1 MSRLD
6 RLVSL
11 LDTGS
16 TQLVRNTAADQI
28 ADVQKAHPEELY
40 NLLGRVFPYLRSPK
54 WDTRVAAAR
63 ALGGIADYAEKWD
76 PNANDSRVEDEYIKE
91 EEEEEDILPVK
102 KEEEPATDFKEEK
115 RPSPPARTPSFYPP
129 LPLPS
134 DFIKKEDD
142 LSDTKARL
150 PKINTESLKA
160 SSSAPSS
167 PDEDLLTFSALDIGT
182 VLKNG
187 MKLLGSGGRE
197 YDFSLADLDPA
208 ERLALQKRNVTARLG
223 LGGEYMDDIV
233 TAQDFAPQTP
243 GLKVPG
249 VPATPGQQLYSQSY
263 SAQPLKT
270 PDAQSPAD
278 DNTGLSSRVRA
289 MAKRKARADAKNQ
302 SFNRVR
308 SVDLSSST
316 ASRKLASIESTPA
329 AQQAQ
334 AQDYFS
340 VTPQAQ
346 PDRVV
351 VEHKAPPNPS
361 SAIQTAA
368 TGQVWPF
375 EGLAELLMVDIFDE
389 AWETRHG
396 AATGLREIIRV
407 HGAGAG
413 RIVGKSRKDNDRL
426 NKAWLEDLACRMCCV
441 FALDRF
447 GDYVSD
453 QVVAPIRESV
463 AQTLG
468 ALLLHL
474 PRDTVLS
481 TYKVLYDLVMQ
492 TNFDI
497 SFPIWE
503 ACHGGM
509 LGLRYLV
516 AVRKDLLFDEDSKY
530 GLLDGVVECVM
541 HGLDEQDDDVR
552 AVSAATLVPIASEL
566 VLLRPRSVD
575 KLIEVVWDCL
585 ANLKD
590 DLSASTG
597 SVMDLLAKLCSFP
610 QVLEQMKVNAT
621 ADSSMSFAMLVP
633 RLYPFLRHSITSVR
647 RAVLRALLTFLNIEG
662 EGASDWIDGKALRL
676 LFQNLLVE
684 QNEAVLNLSLEVFKA
699 LSDKLSKQGETQFA
713 EAFSSHVYPLLTL
726 LMTPIGINRNTY
738 PMDTSLF
745 LRPSGATF
753 AALNPATTTSAGMG
767 YSGPANGSSDGPPL
781 KRRRRSEKKEEPHV
795 TAHNIDSPVFL
806 GDAELIGME
815 VMIRM
820 KIAGA
825 SAMGYA
831 MSLWPD
837 SNVMTFQ
844 NVLSSYL
851 GSADN
856 AIAATATAQYST
868 SRLIAAMILEE
879 YGSHANGPSALKSYF
894 APILS
899 DILQATDANTIY
911 QDMAPYLRVV
921 RTQAQSLLNVFVDVG
936 RMSSHK
942 LPRLAVVVQGEP
954 DAGPDAFSLD
964 DGERVLGSD
973 IERLRKSMQAS
984 YRFAVA
990 DPLKHAQDSLR
1001 IAINDA
1007 KEAIESRRT
1016 RIAAAVAG
1024 AYISVLSSL
1033 PKKLNPVI
1041 RNLMDCV
1048 KEEENFDLQRRS
1060 AASVALLVQL
1070 CASHG
1075 KIGAADKI
1083 IKNLCAFLCVDT
1095 AEVPEFHHHE
1105 KLENSILSLHKEED
1119 RRDPK
1124 DVISYQRE
1132 AKKARTKRRGAKT
1145 ALEILA
1151 DMFGSKLFEKVPKLK
1166 ECMISPLLVLKEPLS
1181 SDIMLPESTLGQ
1193 EIVDGLSVLRAL
1205 LPKLHPDLY
1214 DIFVDCF
1221 KLMATALESTFSVL
1235 RYAAAKCFATVCSV
1249 MKAKGMT
1256 FLVENILPMFNNAL
1270 ELKCRQ
1276 GAVECVYHLVH
1287 VMEADILPY
1296 VVFLIVP
1303 ILGRM
1308 SDSDNDIRLLATTTF
1323 AQLIKLVPL
1332 EAGIPDPPGLPPSL
1346 LEGRDRERKFISQ
1359 MLDPNK
1365 VESFTLPVA
1374 IKADLRKYQQDGVNW
1389 LAFLNKYHLHGILCD
1404 DMGLGKTLQ
1413 TICIVASDHHL
1424 RAEEHARTHSVETRP
1439 LPSLVVCPP
1448 TLTGH
1453 WEHELHTYAP
1463 FLKVLVYI
1471 GNPYQRS
1478 HIASQFA
1485 NADVVVTS
1493 YDICRNDVDV
1503 VTAQN
1508 WSYCVLDEGHIIKN
1522 ASSKLT
1528 KAVKGISADH
1538 RLILSGTPI
1547 QNNVLEL
1554 WSLFDFLMPG
1564 FLGTEKVFN
1573 DRFSKPI
1580 TQSRNSKSS
1589 SKEQEAGA
1597 LALEALH
1604 KQVLPFLLRRL
1615 KEDVLADLPPKIIQ
1629 DYYCDLSDLQKQLYE
1644 DFAKK
1649 QKQTVNTEVSSAGK
1663 ENKQHIFQA
1672 LQYMRK
1678 LCDHPALVLNP
1689 KHPQYDKVT
1698 RQIAAEKKP
1707 LRDISHAP
1715 KLGALHALL
1724 LDCGIGVN
1732 GTSAS
1737 SIATAVP
1744 EDFGA
1749 GVISQ
1754 HRALIFCQL
1763 KEMLDIVEQD
1773 VFQKL
1778 LPGVSYMRL
1787 DGSTDARK
1795 RHDIVQTFNADPSID
1810 VLLLTTHVGG
1820 LGLNLTGADTVI
1832 FVEHDWNPMK
1842 DLQAMDRAHRI
1853 GQKKVVNVY
1862 RLITRNTVEEKIMGL
1877 QRFKLNIASTIVN
1890 QQNAGLS
1897 SMDTDQILD
1906 LFNINDDAAAATTTK
1921 TPVTADEDMV
1931 DEQGQ
1936 IIKKGDRSAVHGLAD
1951 LWDEKEY
1958 EEEYN
1963 LDSFIQSLK

>member
-28 ADVQKAHPEELY
+28 ADVQKAHPDELY
-40 NLLGRVFPYLRSPK
+40 NLLGRIFPYLRSPK

-63 ALGGIADYAEKWD
+63 ALGGIADNTENWD
-76 PNANDSRVEDEYIKE
+76 PNANDPEIEDEHIKN
-91 EEEEEDILPVK
+91 EEDREISPLK
-102 KEEEPATDFKEEK
+102 HEEGSEEAK
-115 RPSPPARTPSFYPP
+115 RPAPPVRTPSFYPP

-134 DFIKKEDD
+134 EFIKKEED
-142 LSDTKARL
+142 LSDTKIHL
-150 PKINTESLKA
+150 TKLNTESLNV
-160 SSSAPSS
+160 SSSSSSS
-167 PDEDLLTFSALDIGT
+167 PDEDLLTFSTLDIGA

-187 MKLLGSGGRE
+187 VKLLGSGGRE

-233 TAQDFAPQTP
+233 TAHDFALQTP
-243 GLKVPG
+243 GAKTPG
-249 VPATPGQQLYSQSY
+249 VPPTPGHAQFYSG
-263 SAQPLKT
+263 QPLKT
-270 PDAQSPAD
+270 PDVQPQSPAD
-278 DNTGLSSRVRA
+278 DNSGLSSRVRA
-289 MAKRKARADAKNQ
+289 MAKRKAKADAKNQ
-302 SFNRVR
+302 SHRMR

-316 ASRKLASIESTPA
+316 ASRKLASVEPTPT

-334 AQDYFS
+334 VQDYFS

-368 TGQVWPF
+368 SDQVWPF
-375 EGLAELLMVDIFDE
+375 EGLAELLMVDLFDE

-396 AATGLREIIRV
+396 AASGLREIIRV
-407 HGAGAG
+407 HGSSAG
-413 RIVGKSRKDNDRL
+413 RIVGKSRSENDRL
-426 NKAWLEDLACRMCCV
+426 NKAWLEDLACRVCCV

-468 ALLLHL
+468 ALLHHL
-474 PRDTVLS
+474 PKNTVLS
-481 TYKVLYDLVMQ
+481 TYNVLYILVMQ
-492 TNFDI
+492 NNLDI
-497 SFPIWE
+497 TFPIWE

-509 LGLRYLV
+509 LGLKYLV
-516 AVRKDLLFDEDSKY
+516 AVRKDLLFDEDSKNA
-530 GLLDGVVECVM
+530 LLDGVVECVM

-621 ADSSMSFAMLVP
+621 TDSSMSFAMLVP

-647 RAVLRALLTFLNIEG
+647 RAVLRALLTFLNIDG
-662 EGASDWIDGKALRL
+662 DGGSDWIDEKALRL

-684 QNEAVLNLSLEVFKA
+684 QNETVLDLSLEVFKA
-699 LSDKLSKQGETQFA
+699 LADKLSKQGETKFA

-753 AALNPATTTSAGMG
+753 AALNLPNTTTSAVGLG
-767 YSGPANGSSDGPPL
+767 GPANGSSDGPPS
-781 KRRRRSEKKEEPHV
+781 KRRRRSEKKEEPLV
-795 TAHNIDSPVFL
+795 IAHNIDGPVFL
-806 GDAELIGME
+806 GDADLVGMD

-820 KIAGA
+820 RIAGA
-825 SAMGYA
+825 TAMGYA
-831 MSLWPD
+831 MSLWPE
-837 SNVMTFQ
+837 SGVMTFQ
-844 NVLSSYL
+844 GILSSYL
-851 GSADN
+851 GTANNPLSE
-856 AIAATATAQYST
+856 IAPYST
-868 SRLIAAMILEE
+868 SRLIAALILEE
-879 YGSHANGPSALKSYF
+879 YGSHVKGLSPLKSYF

-899 DILQATDANTIY
+899 DILQAAATDTVY

-921 RTQAQSLLNVFVDVG
+921 RTQAQALLNVFVDVG
-936 RMSSHK
+936 RVSSLK
-942 LPRLAVVVQGEP
+942 LPRLAVVAQGEA
-954 DAGPDAFSLD
+954 DAGPDAFSLA
-964 DGERVLGSD
+964 DGERVLGPE

-990 DPLKHAQDSLR
+990 DPLKHAQESLR
-1001 IAINDA
+1001 IAIDDA
-1007 KEAIESRRT
+1007 KEAIESRQI

-1024 AYISVLSSL
+1024 AYISLLSSL

-1041 RNLMDCV
+1041 RSLMDCV
-1048 KEEENFDLQRRS
+1048 KEEENFDLQKRG

-1070 CASHG
+1070 CADHG
-1075 KIGAADKI
+1075 KIGASDKM

-1105 KLENSILSLHKEED
+1105 KLEHAILSLHKEED

-1124 DVISYQRE
+1124 DAIAYRRE

-1151 DMFGSKLFEKVPKLK
+1151 DMFGPDLFHKVPKLR
-1166 ECMISPLLVLKEPLS
+1166 ECMISPLLFLKEPLP
-1181 SDIMLPESTLGQ
+1181 SDIMSPESTLGQ
-1193 EIVDGLSVLRAL
+1193 EIVDGLSIIRAL
-1205 LPKLHPDLY
+1205 IPKLHPGLY
-1214 DIFVDCF
+1214 AIFVDYF
-1221 KLMATALESTFSVL
+1221 NLMATALESTFSVL

-1249 MKAKGMT
+1249 VKAKGMT
-1256 FLVENILPMFNNAL
+1256 FLVESILPMFNNAL
-1270 ELKCRQ
+1270 DLKCRQ

-1296 VVFLIVP
+1296 VVFLVVP

-1332 EAGIPDPPGLPPSL
+1332 EAGIPDPPDLPPSL

-1359 MLDPNK
+1359 MLDPTK
-1365 VESFTLPVA
+1365 VEPFALPVA
-1374 IKADLRKYQQDGVNW
+1374 IKADLRKYQQEGVNW

-1463 FLKVLVYI
+1463 FLKVLVYV

-1478 HIASQFA
+1478 QIANRFA
-1485 NADVVVTS
+1485 SADVVVTS
-1493 YDICRNDVDV
+1493 YDICRNDIDV
-1503 VTAQN
+1503 LTGQN
-1508 WSYCVLDEGHIIKN
+1508 WCYCVLDEGHIIKN

-1528 KAVKGISADH
+1528 KAVKSISADH

-1580 TQSRNSKSS
+1580 TQGRNSKSS

-1629 DYYCDLSDLQKQLYE
+1629 DYYCELSDLQKQLYE

-1649 QKQTVNTEVSSAGK
+1649 QKKSVSAEANSAGK

-1678 LCDHPALVLNP
+1678 LCDHPALVVNP
-1689 KHPQYDKVT
+1689 KHPQFDKVT
-1698 RQIAAEKKP
+1698 RQLAAEKKP

-1724 LDCGIGVN
+1724 LDCGIGANVP
-1732 GTSAS
+1732 S
-1737 SIATAVP
+1737 SNSIVAAVP
-1744 EDFGA
+1744 EDLGA

-1773 VFQKL
+1773 VFKKL
-1778 LPGVSYMRL
+1778 LPDVSYMRL
-1787 DGSTDARK
+1787 DGGTDARK
-1795 RHDIVQTFNADPSID
+1795 RHEIVQTFNADPSID

-1862 RLITRNTVEEKIMGL
+1862 RLITRNTIEEKIMGL
-1877 QRFKLNIASTIVN
+1877 QRFKLNIANTIVN

-1906 LFNINDDAAAATTTK
+1906 LFNVGDEAAAASATRA
-1921 TPVTADEDMV
+1921 PVSAGEEMV

-1936 IIKKGDRSAVHGLAD
+1936 IIKKGDRSAVQGLAD